1 MTESQPIA
9 RQIQQL
15 EAVLNILLEGLRR
28 GDLPM
33 NLQPVSQV
41 FDQILM
47 AELPRLELAP
57 EQLIAAYNE
66 FPSLLSAY
74 AIEANITAAAFQS
87 GDRGVFGR
95 ELKGNYWILPL
106 PKPPDCAWLLPN
118 PQKKLP
124 IDLIKSLS
132 LAFDF
137 EAGQQGEIANLALTK
152 PTLLQQLPTEPATWQ
167 VVQRGQLGT
176 LRQPR
181 PDGASPN
188 LQLEI
193 NRLQRE
199 LKAAVTALEEK
210 NAQVNGRVDS
220 LRDRL
225 RESNDSTNSRL
236 DKFRETL
243 RDLMAFTKNPKQ

>member
-1 MTESQPIA
+1 
-9 RQIQQL
+9 
-15 EAVLNILLEGLRR
+15 
-28 GDLPM
+28 
-33 NLQPVSQV
+33 
-41 FDQILM
+41 
-47 AELPRLELAP
+47 
-57 EQLIAAYNE
+57 
-66 FPSLLSAY
+66 
-74 AIEANITAAAFQS
+74 
-87 GDRGVFGR
+87 
-95 ELKGNYWILPL
+95 
-106 PKPPDCAWLLPN
+106 
-118 PQKKLP
+118 
-124 IDLIKSLS
+124 
-132 LAFDF
+132 
-137 EAGQQGEIANLALTK
+137 
-152 PTLLQQLPTEPATWQ
+152 
-167 VVQRGQLGT
+167 VQRGQLGT

-243 RDLMAFTKNPKQ
+243 RDLMAFTKNPRQ